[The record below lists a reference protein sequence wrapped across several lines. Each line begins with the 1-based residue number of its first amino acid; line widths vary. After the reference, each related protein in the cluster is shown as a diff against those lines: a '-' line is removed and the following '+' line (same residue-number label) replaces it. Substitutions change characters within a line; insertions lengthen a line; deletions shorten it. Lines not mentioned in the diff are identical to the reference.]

1 MKKRVLA
8 VVVAMVC
15 MLASVMSVSAA
26 KSTTADV
33 TVSESQDGYYIVRSE
48 ADGFVDDNG
57 QDIAVREEIEEF
69 NAGEIKV
76 EELIPEDNTT
86 VLNALKDKT
95 ALTEI
100 FDLHDVNGGDADA
113 DGYHRVKL
121 HVNTLTDKC
130 KDVKV
135 LHYNVV
141 DGKWEIL
148 DKSIV
153 DIPNKTVTV
162 VSKNLSPI
170 AIFATVETGGE
181 TGETL
186 PPMGTT
192 STTWMMFAGAAIVV
206 LGASVIATKKRSF

>member
-26 KSTTADV
+26 KSPIADV
-33 TVSESQDGYYIVRSE
+33 TVSEPQKGYYVIRSE
-48 ADGFVDDNG
+48 AEGFVDNNG
-57 QDIAVREEIEEF
+57 QVIAVKDEIVEF

-76 EELIPEDNTT
+76 EELVDNTA

-100 FDLHDVNGGDADA
+100 FDLHDVNGGDLDD
-113 DGYHRVKL
+113 DGYHRVTL
-121 HVNTLTDKC
+121 YVNTLTDKC

-135 LHYNVV
+135 LHYNV
-141 DGKWEIL
+141 DDNEWEIL

-153 DIPNKTVTV
+153 NIPNKTVTV
-162 VSKNLSPI
+162 VSKSLSPI
-170 AIFATVETGGE
+170 AIFATVEAGE
-181 TGETL
+181 GTGETL

-206 LGASVIATKKRSF
+206 LGASVIATKKRSL